1 MIKLET
7 RLRRELQSIF
17 NLEMEVTIKESGAL
31 LILRVDF
38 RRGEN
43 KYTTSI
49 ELTYNYLIAKTDT
62 VLKELSYNIIDK
74 LIID

>member
-17 NLEMEVTIKESGAL
+17 NLEMDVTIKESGAL

-38 RRGEN
+38 WRGEN
-43 KYTTSI
+43 KFTTSI
-49 ELTYNYLIAKTDT
+49 ELTYNYLITKKDA